1 MFDDL
6 DDSIVVARV
15 VEPYGAQGLIK
26 VQAFT
31 EKPDGLLHYEH
42 WILDMPAKGKRLFRI
57 SDSRIHGK
65 YITASLYGIE
75 TREQALALKGVE
87 ISVLKSS
94 LQALPDGE
102 YYQYQLLGLS
112 VIDVDGTNY
121 GIVDS
126 IIETGANNVLRVK
139 GESEHLIPYIP
150 NVIVAI
156 DESEGVLRVD
166 WFYEY

>member
-1 MFDDL
+1 MSDDL

-26 VQAFT
+26 AQAFT
-31 EKPDGLLHYEH
+31 EKPDGLLHFKQ
-42 WILDMPAKGKRLFRI
+42 WIFDLPGKGKRLFRI
-57 SDSRIHGK
+57 SESRTHGR

-94 LQALPDGE
+94 LPILPAGE
-102 YYQYQLLGLS
+102 YYQFQLLGLS
-112 VIDVDGTNY
+112 VIDVDGSNY
-121 GIVDS
+121 GVVDS

-156 DESEGVLRVD
+156 DESEGILRVD